1 MVVYTDMEFD
11 IAGLKS
17 RLETA
22 SRYKPTQLLCPLFTN
37 FIILAQHANTRTSIQ
52 AVRISLHGK
61 TVDCIRM
68 KAAQE
73 ITRAPI
79 LSHGYYTYI
88 RV

>member
-1 MVVYTDMEFD
+1 MRFD
-11 IAGLKS
+11 ISDLKS
-17 RLETA
+17 RLETV
-22 SRYKPTQLLCPLFTN
+22 SRYKRTQLLCPLFTN
-37 FIILAQHANTRTSIQ
+37 FNILTQHANTRTFIQ

-61 TVDCIRM
+61 MVDCIRM

-79 LSHGYYTYI
+79 LPHGYYTHTHI